1 MGFKHRFRPSAIMF
15 RNRQIAQAIED
26 LRARE
31 LERGATGAAGDNST
45 ITVGTVTTLP
55 PGSPATIVNVGT
67 PSAAV
72 LNFGIPEG
80 DVGATGGSGSVGP
93 MGPAGPAG
101 LANIGTPVVP
111 TRTMNVNFTPDASK
125 PCLVGYSF
133 QLHTVLTLIGTSF
146 AQVQLL
152 ADPGPGTPTT
162 VRSTARHQINIGVG
176 VAVNQ
181 QSDVISS
188 VYALIP
194 AAWVCRIVSSTGNGG
209 TVTSVAQ
216 VEVPLQ
222 P

>member
-1 MGFKHRFRPSAIMF
+1 MSYKNRIKSSQVVF
-15 RNRQIAQAIED
+15 RNRQIAQIIED

-31 LERGATGAAGDNST
+31 LERGAVGADGDDST

-55 PGSPATIVNVGT
+55 PGSPVSVVNVGT

-80 DVGATGGSGSVGP
+80 DVGAAGGVGP
-93 MGPAGPAG
+93 TGPAG

-111 TRTMNVNFTPDASK
+111 VRALNSDFTPDATK
-125 PCLVGYSF
+125 PCLVGYSY
-133 QLHTVLTLIGTSF
+133 QLHTVLTLVGTSF

-176 VAVNQ
+176 ISVNQ

-194 AAWVCRIVSSTGNGG
+194 SAWVCRLVSATGNGG